1 MLLMPRMNWPGCGEM
16 VVDQDGKQSG
26 SPRHSKGMKR
36 RTSLFAVLFII
47 VMAGLVLGLIP
58 TFTEPCQEMV
68 GATSIQAWVPVYVLY
83 DPPGNGSNAELSRSG
98 SGEMTITFEGTLSGR
113 EVIGGYNGAVITAT
127 FGTPDELRWHGV
139 VAIPLNQTWEVWRCS
154 SGSVDWLEAR
164 LVSCNGHGSGFFT
177 ATEIEEYNIWMDNL
191 TGTSSP
197 HGHEW
202 NLAQGGTAEA
212 TFTFSREGFF
222 HVGAGYN
229 ITLLGFDFSVRVWL
243 NVRDCSLVTSYVFNN
258 VDGPLNFTILS
269 SGRITQLSDEAFET
283 DGLLL
288 WFDE

>member
-1 MLLMPRMNWPGCGEM
+1 MTWTGCGEM
-16 VVDQDGKQSG
+16 AVDQNRKQSG
-26 SPRHSKGMKR
+26 SPSHSKAMR
-36 RTSLFAVLFII
+36 RRPTLFAVLFII

-58 TFTEPCQEMV
+58 MIGEPCQEMIGV
-68 GATSIQAWVPVYVLY
+68 TSTQAWVPVYVLY

-113 EVIGGYNGAVITAT
+113 EVFGAYNGAVITAT
-127 FGTPDELRWHGV
+127 FATPGELRWHGV

-164 LVSCNGHGSGFFT
+164 LVSCNRHGSGFFA

-202 NLAQGGTAEA
+202 SLGQGDTGEA
-212 TFTFSREGFF
+212 TFTYSGAGSFP
-222 HVGAGYN
+222 VGAGYN
-229 ITLLGFDFSVRVWL
+229 ISLLGFDFSVRVWL
-243 NVRDCSLVTSYVFNN
+243 NVRDCSLVTSYVFSN

-269 SGRITQLSDEAFET
+269 SGRITQLSGEAFET

-288 WFDE
+288 WFDA